1 MIWLIIFR
9 CIPGGGAAAYTRK
22 EDSMKSDKSRVTL
35 KDIALLCGYSVNTVS
50 RALRGDTRLPQ
61 ATLEKIQAAA
71 DEAGYVRNNL
81 ASSLRSG
88 KTNII
93 AIMIEEVQNQH
104 YSYLVNQLGLLLN
117 EHGYYVTILSNA
129 AEEVSEEQLAE
140 FAIANAVDG
149 VLFFPRSGS
158 NKPAELLQ
166 KNHIPLV
173 LVDREIEHFHADV
186 VRLDDYQGGYLAGTI
201 LAGVSPQKICYLAG
215 PTSNGSQRLRQDGFL
230 DALAKSGISRKEV
243 RIISNMDIMGAIRYN
258 ALADLLLPLD
268 YTSVFSFNDEI
279 AYYVMT
285 FFRET
290 GIRLPE
296 DISLI
301 GFDNIRLRFPYLL
314 PLSTIA
320 EEIRYSMAQ
329 IAVRLLLERIKKPDL
344 PVRKEILPVRYYDG
358 GTVKKHSQTV

>member
-1 MIWLIIFR
+1 MTKVHLPLPVQQMNW
-9 CIPGGGAAAYTRK
+9 K
-22 EDSMKSDKSRVTL
+22 EELMKSEKSRVTL
-35 KDIALLCGYSVNTVS
+35 KDIALRCGYSVNTVS
-50 RALRGDTRLPQ
+50 RALRGDTRLPK

-117 EHGYYVTILSNA
+117 EHGYYVMILSNA
-129 AEEVSEEQLAE
+129 MEDVSEEQLAA
-140 FAIANAVDG
+140 FAISNAVDG

-158 NKPAELLQ
+158 RKSADLLQ
-166 KNHIPLV
+166 NNHIPMV
-173 LVDREIEHFHADV
+173 LVDREIDKFDADV
-186 VRLDDYQGGYLAGTI
+186 VRLDDYQGGFLAGI
-201 LAGVSPQKICYLAG
+201 QLARASHQKLCYLAG
-215 PTSNGSQRLRQDGFL
+215 PPSNGSQKLRQEGFL
-230 DALAKSGISRKEV
+230 DALAESGITRKEI
-243 RIISNMDIMGAIRYN
+243 RIVSHTDIMGAIRYN
-258 ALADLLLPLD
+258 ALGNLLLPLD
-268 YTSVFSFNDEI
+268 YTAVFSFNDEI

-285 FFRET
+285 FFRES
-290 GIRLPE
+290 GIRVPE

-320 EEIRYSMAQ
+320 EDSGYSMAQ
-329 IAVRLLLERIKKPDL
+329 IAVRLLLERIQNPDL
-344 PVRKEILPVRYYDG
+344 PVRKEILPVRYYEG
-358 GTVKKHSQTV
+358 GTVKRHKPSL